1 MIITVDQFYSEPVR
15 IGQRIAGEVS
25 YPELQAAVEMAD
37 LVERIVVTAGE
48 DPTAQQ
54 WHRTMREVNTILSLL
69 GAPRASELHQ
79 VPA

>member
-25 YPELQAAVEMAD
+25 YPNLQAAVQMAD

-48 DPTAQQ
+48 DPTSPIWNA
-54 WHRTMREVNTILSLL
+54 TIGALSAALATVEPL
-69 GAPRASELHQ
+69 AVTNG
-79 VPA
+79 

>member
-25 YPELQAAVEMAD
+25 YPNLQAAVQMAD

-48 DPTAQQ
+48 DPTSPTWNA
-54 WHRTMREVNTILSLL
+54 TI
-69 GAPRASELHQ
+69 GALNAALATLEPQPQAVTHG
-79 VPA
+79 